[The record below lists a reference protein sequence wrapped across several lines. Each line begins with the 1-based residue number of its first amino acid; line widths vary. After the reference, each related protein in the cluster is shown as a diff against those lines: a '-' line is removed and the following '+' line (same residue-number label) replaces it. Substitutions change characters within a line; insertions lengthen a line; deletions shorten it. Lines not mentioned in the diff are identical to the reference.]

1 MVVAMVTVADTVE
14 SQSQKHISGYMV
26 VHTGSVVNVYP
37 GRVVQVAS
45 RSVIL

>member
-1 MVVAMVTVADTVE
+1 MVVAMVTVTVE
-14 SQSQKHISGYMV
+14 SQSQKHISGYGS
-26 VHTGSVVNVYP
+26 VHTQVVVNVYP